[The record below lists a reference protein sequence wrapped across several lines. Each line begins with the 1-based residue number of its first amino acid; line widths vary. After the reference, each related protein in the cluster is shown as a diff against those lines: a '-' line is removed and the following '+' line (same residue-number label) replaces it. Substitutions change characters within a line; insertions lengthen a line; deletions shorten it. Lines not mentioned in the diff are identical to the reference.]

1 MEDFFKILWPSQNIW
16 TLTYKKSLS
25 QSLWIVALNAMI
37 INLKVFN
44 KVEITYV
51 VWACYL
57 PCLGSIHLFRHRKSS
72 IFGVGTTSLVVFPF
86 FQRWIICE
94 REKEKKCHKYLRFFD
109 KNCTSVAR
117 TLLFKINDRLIDVE
131 GRNTH
136 LIIMM
141 DKNAVLAISCYS
153 ILVA

>member
-1 MEDFFKILWPSQNIW
+1 MWPSQNIW
-16 TLTYKKSLS
+16 TLIFKKIPFTILMN
-25 QSLWIVALNAMI
+25 NAII

-72 IFGVGTTSLVVFPF
+72 IFGVGTTSLVVFPFFF